1 MKNNTR
7 ISLLRKLD
15 VTDLAGEKV
24 MIDFETG
31 RYFLLKGIANEI
43 WDMLCDSSSVLEEDM
58 VQSLI
63 KSYDVEEAICRDSV
77 HSFMDKLQEYK
88 FIKRTEELI

>member
-1 MKNNTR
+1 MKNNVK

-43 WDMLCDSSSVLEEDM
+43 WDMLCEASFVWEEDM
-58 VQSLI
+58 VQRLI
-63 KSYDVEEAICRDSV
+63 KSYEVEEAACRESV
-77 HSFMDKLQEYK
+77 HNFTNKLLEYK
-88 FIKRTEELI
+88 FIKKTEEAM